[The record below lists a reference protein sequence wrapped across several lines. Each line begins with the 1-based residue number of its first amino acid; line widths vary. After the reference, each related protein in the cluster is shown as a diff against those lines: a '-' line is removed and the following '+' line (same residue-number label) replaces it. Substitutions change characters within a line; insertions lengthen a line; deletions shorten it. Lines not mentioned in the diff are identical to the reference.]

1 VPVSSSV
8 ETDSKQ
14 QLRAGGPCGKIVVIS
29 RIEVEQ
35 RLRDAGLQG
44 FWEGIPPPGFEALR
58 LDSRTVG
65 PGDLFCAIP
74 GTRFDGHS
82 FLDRV
87 AAAGAAAAIVEHAGD
102 ASGLPRFV
110 VSDTRVAAAHL
121 SQLFAGDPVRELD
134 VIGVTGTNGK
144 TTTAVLL
151 RHLLAVRAPSAVL
164 GTLGVLRVDGSTTD
178 GRLTTPD
185 PLDLAAACAELVSEG
200 AQFVVME
207 VSSHALDQHRVDAI
221 AFSFA
226 VFTNL
231 TRDHLDYHRDM
242 DAYRTTKL
250 RLARLLKTGG
260 ICVVNADEPAWSGAD
275 FGDARVIRYGT
286 SFDADIR
293 AEDLRVEANGSEWK
307 LVTPDGQAG
316 VQLPLLGSFNVANAL
331 GAAAV
336 AWAAGLDT
344 EVIARELS
352 AAPQIPGRMETLA
365 TQPVLI
371 VRDYAHT
378 PDALERA
385 LGALRPSVHG
395 RLIVVFGCG
404 GDRDSGKRTLMGQIG
419 VSASDL
425 ALITSDNP
433 RTEDPEAIIRDTV
446 SDLEPGG
453 WEAIVDRQSA
463 IERALSVAAEGDA
476 VLLAGKGHESY
487 QEIDGERQPFD
498 EAEIV
503 KSLLMPARGDR

>member
-1 VPVSSSV
+1 
-8 ETDSKQ
+8 
-14 QLRAGGPCGKIVVIS
+14 VILTV
-29 RIEVEQ
+29 EVER
-35 RLRDAGLQG
+35 RLRDAGLHG
-44 FWEGIPPPGFEALR
+44 FWEGTPPPGFEALR

-74 GTRFDGHS
+74 GIRFDGHS

-87 AAAGAAAAIVEHAGD
+87 AAAGAAAAIVQHAGD

-121 SQLFAGDPVRELD
+121 AQLFAGDPVLELD

-151 RHLLAVRAPSAVL
+151 RHLLAVRAPAAAV
-164 GTLGVLRVDGSTTD
+164 GTLGVTRFDGSSTG

-185 PLDLAAACAELVSEG
+185 PLDLAEIFAELVAENTH
-200 AQFVVME
+200 FVAME

-221 AFSFA
+221 PFSVV

-231 TRDHLDYHRDM
+231 TRDHLDYHLGM
-242 DAYRTTKL
+242 DAYRTVKL
-250 RLARLLKTGG
+250 RLARLLRPGG
-260 ICVVNADEPAWSGAD
+260 VCVANADESAWDGAD
-275 FGDARVIRYGT
+275 FGGARVIRYGT
-286 SFDADIR
+286 GRDPDVR
-293 AEDLRVEANGSEWK
+293 AEELRIGANGSEWE
-307 LVTPDGQAG
+307 LVTPDGQAT
-316 VQLPLLGSFNVANAL
+316 VQLPLLGAFNVANAL
-331 GAAAV
+331 GAAAA

-344 EVIARELS
+344 ESIALGLS
-352 AAPQIPGRMETLA
+352 SAPQIPGRMEALA
-365 TQPVLI
+365 TRPALV

-385 LGALRPSVHG
+385 LQALRPSVPG

-404 GDRDSGKRTLMGQIG
+404 GDRDPGKRTLMGRIG
-419 VSASDL
+419 VSGSDI

-433 RTEDPEAIIRDTV
+433 RTEDPESIVRETV
-446 SDLEPGG
+446 SDLEPGD
-453 WEAIVDRQSA
+453 WEAIVDRRMA
-463 IERALSVAAEGDA
+463 IERALSIATEGDG
-476 VLLAGKGHESY
+476 VLLAGKGHENY
-487 QEIDGERQPFD
+487 QEIDGERLPFD

-503 KSLLMPARGDR
+503 KSLLVATGGGQ